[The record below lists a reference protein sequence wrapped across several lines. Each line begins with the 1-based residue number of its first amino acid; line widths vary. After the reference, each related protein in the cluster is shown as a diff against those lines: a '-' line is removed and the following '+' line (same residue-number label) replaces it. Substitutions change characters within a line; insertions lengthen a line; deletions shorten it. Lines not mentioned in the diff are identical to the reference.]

1 MEYKVNLLWDDEAR
15 VWVATSE
22 DVPGLILESES
33 DDALIEKVRNAIPE
47 LLEIY
52 AEGSAV
58 KMSMR
63 DIPNEETIAAINEA
77 EVLLDDPNTM
87 RFSSVDD
94 LFEEL
99 RS

>member
-1 MEYKVNLLWDDEAR
+1 MKLYIDYEAYGENGEPLKPVEITPEY
-15 VWVATSE
+15 
-22 DVPGLILESES
+22 I
-33 DDALIEKVRNAIPE
+33 DALIEKVRYAVTE
-47 LLEIY
+47 LLDINY
-52 AEGSAV
+52 EGSV
-58 KMSMR
+58 TKMSTR

-77 EVLLDDPNTM
+77 EVLLDDPNAM